1 MRYPCCSIPQLDMDS
16 RAAGEQFIGATL
28 PDGLASESRLRSTLT
43 DIHAI
48 IATAPFIFHDI
59 SAHTP
64 IKVYEC
70 NFWMMLHG
78 GGSAK
83 RTVAYSNMLEIQ
95 GFDLGTLTQEEK
107 KKRTTIKTVRTLNAL
122 KFETL
127 ISTANYIK
135 SCLCSLVSQPAK
147 ASIKTP
153 KARRDFMEP
162 LRFHPR
168 SCPVMQEVLRV
179 GALYKVIP

>member
-64 IKVYEC
+64 IKVYVIVQ
-70 NFWMMLHG
+70 LLDD
-78 GGSAK
+78 
-83 RTVAYSNMLEIQ
+83 VAWRGVCEKDSGLFKHARNSGVRPWYPHSRR
-95 GFDLGTLTQEEK
+95 EEK
-107 KKRTTIKTVRTLNAL
+107 KNNHQNSSYFECIKIRN
-122 KFETL
+122 FD
-127 ISTANYIK
+127 ID
-135 SCLCSLVSQPAK
+135 SQ
-147 ASIKTP
+147 
-153 KARRDFMEP
+153 
-162 LRFHPR
+162 
-168 SCPVMQEVLRV
+168 
-179 GALYKVIP
+179 LYKIMPLQFSIPAG